1 MKEPLN
7 VKLAVLPAPGALN
20 VVSDP
25 TAEGVG
31 LLSSLVRISAR
42 IVPVDSRL
50 YTLELIVML
59 DADWLIENLTAPT

>member
-1 MKEPLN
+1 MNEPPN

-20 VVSDP
+20 VVSAP

-31 LLSSLVRISAR
+31 SLSSLVRISAR
-42 IVPVDSRL
+42 IVPEDSRL

-59 DADWLIENLTAPT
+59 LADCPMENLTAPT